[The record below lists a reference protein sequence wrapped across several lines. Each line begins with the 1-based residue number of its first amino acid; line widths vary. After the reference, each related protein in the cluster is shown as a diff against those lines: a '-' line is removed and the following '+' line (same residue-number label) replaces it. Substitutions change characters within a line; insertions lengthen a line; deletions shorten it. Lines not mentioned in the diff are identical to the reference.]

1 MPSSPGCP
9 VILPPPSASL
19 LRKAAELRA
28 GGAAWEAVAA
38 TVGRAARTV
47 RRWPTRYPRRW
58 AKAIQAA
65 ERQLLADATAE
76 SVHTLRRQLRS
87 DDEKASRDAA
97 QKLIQFRVA
106 VGKKAKP
113 AAKPTPSKPKSD
125 IQRVAAYLETLTD
138 DQLARLFDDLVRHWV
153 AHHADWDH
161 VETAGSA
168 SGPERV
174 S

>member
-1 MPSSPGCP
+1 MTRRQ
-9 VILPPPSASL
+9 PSASQ
-19 LRKAAELRA
+19 LRKAAEARA
-28 GGAAWEAVAA
+28 GGASWEAAA
-38 TVGRAARTV
+38 ALVGRKADTV
-47 RRWPTRYPRRW
+47 RRWPAVYPERW
-58 AKAIQAA
+58 ARAVQAA

-106 VGKKAKP
+106 VGKTAKP
-113 AAKPTPSKPKSD
+113 KPTPADAKPTSD
-125 IQRVAAYLETLTD
+125 IRRAAAYLETLTH

-153 AHHADWDH
+153 EHHRDRDGA
-161 VETAGSA
+161 APA
-168 SGPERV
+168 SGSGGPEHV